1 MVKCNSPIKLFNN
14 KKFKF
19 YHYYYYGTISIKLM
33 YYYDYLF
40 IMEIIEY
47 SKSIVNVYF
56 LPLT

>member
-1 MVKCNSPIKLFNN
+1 
-14 KKFKF
+14 
-19 YHYYYYGTISIKLM
+19 M

-56 LPLT
+56 LPLTWIVGSIMNLISETHYYVRRESMHL